1 MLYSELPALD
11 AAQAELILAQLVG
24 SCSVEWASVPAP
36 GVPLV
41 AGVSR
46 FGEHQIAMVALNTPV
61 RQEVLARTVGV
72 SPMPDEQRRA
82 LMAHRAA
89 MRLLYLEG
97 AVEPVEQLTALYQ
110 VATVMLSQGG
120 LGIVNERAALAQPT
134 ELLVEYLPLQPGE
147 TPPMPLWVG
156 VVTFNLEDEALA
168 PHYLMRTYGMEQ
180 FGLPDLGLYVR
191 DRSLADDVY
200 HTLLNVCLYMVE
212 GGMASQPQPGT
223 RTEFKGHTYLFTAP
237 GSAGVEFASPTG
249 LLLLVEV

>member
-1 MLYSELPALD
+1 MLYNELPALD
-11 AAQAELILAQLVG
+11 AAQSELILAQLVG
-24 SCSVEWASVPAP
+24 PCSVEWANVPAP

-46 FGEHQIAMVALNTPV
+46 FGEHQIAMVALNAPV

-72 SPMPDEQRRA
+72 SPMPDEQREA
-82 LMAHRAA
+82 LMAHQAA

-97 AVEPVEQLTALYQ
+97 AAEPVEQLTALYQ

-134 ELLVEYLPLQPGE
+134 DLLVEYLPLQPGD

-156 VVTFNLEDEALA
+156 VVTFSMEDEVLVAQ
-168 PHYLMRTYGMEQ
+168 YLMRTYGMEQ
-180 FGLPDLGLYVR
+180 FGLSELGLYVR

-212 GGMASQPQPGT
+212 RGVASQPKPGT
-223 RTEFKGHTYLFTAP
+223 RTEFNGHTYLFTTP
-237 GSAGVEFASPTG
+237 GSPEVEFASPTG